1 MERRL
6 YDHVKELLIEELAG
20 SQPGQRLPSRAA
32 LAERFGVNRT
42 TVERAVSEL
51 IGEGLLYARDK
62 SGTYTTGRLP
72 AARHAEGGR
81 RWAVVIPDIQHD
93 TYPGI
98 IRGIQDTAGGRG
110 IDVILS
116 NTDNSVRRQTAC
128 LERFLEGGTDGIILI
143 PAVYE
148 GTDLRPLMRIL
159 ERRVPLV
166 LCNREVPGIQA
177 PVVKSDNFL
186 GGKLAVR
193 HLVSTGRRR
202 IAYVSPPIYQ
212 TSAERY
218 QGYLAALAENGLE
231 QDPSLVSFACAP
243 GEPENALRAVTRLL
257 QRRADGVFCFNDAA
271 ACVVYD
277 AAARLGR
284 KVGRELA
291 VVGYDNTPLCEGFR
305 PKLTTVDFRT
315 YEVGRRAAELICA
328 MTEGDESAR
337 RRSVVVE
344 PSLIVRESTPG

>member
-1 MERRL
+1 M
-6 YDHVKELLIEELAG
+6 
-20 SQPGQRLPSRAA
+20 
-32 LAERFGVNRT
+32 
-42 TVERAVSEL
+42 
-51 IGEGLLYARDK
+51 
-62 SGTYTTGRLP
+62 
-72 AARHAEGGR
+72 
-81 RWAVVIPDIQHD
+81 
-93 TYPGI
+93 
-98 IRGIQDTAGGRG
+98 
-110 IDVILS
+110 ILS

-128 LERFLEGGTDGIILI
+128 LERFLEGGTDGITLI

-193 HLVSTGRRR
+193 HLVRTGRRR

-291 VVGYDNTPLCEGFR
+291 VVGYDNTPLCESFR

-315 YEVGRRAAELICA
+315 YEVG
-328 MTEGDESAR
+328 GG
-337 RRSVVVE
+337 RRSSSV
-344 PSLIVRESTPG
+344 P

>member
-1 MERRL
+1 M
-6 YDHVKELLIEELAG
+6 
-20 SQPGQRLPSRAA
+20 
-32 LAERFGVNRT
+32 
-42 TVERAVSEL
+42 
-51 IGEGLLYARDK
+51 
-62 SGTYTTGRLP
+62 
-72 AARHAEGGR
+72 
-81 RWAVVIPDIQHD
+81 VIPDIQHD

-98 IRGIQDTAGGRG
+98 IRGIQDTGGRPG

-291 VVGYDNTPLCEGFR
+291 VVGYDNTPPLRELPPQADDGGLPDIR
-305 PKLTTVDFRT
+305 
-315 YEVGRRAAELICA
+315 GRAAGGGAHLRHDGGGRIRPAAVGGGRALPDRPGEYA
-328 MTEGDESAR
+328 RVKRKTEG
-337 RRSVVVE
+337 VCGV
-344 PSLIVRESTPG
+344 